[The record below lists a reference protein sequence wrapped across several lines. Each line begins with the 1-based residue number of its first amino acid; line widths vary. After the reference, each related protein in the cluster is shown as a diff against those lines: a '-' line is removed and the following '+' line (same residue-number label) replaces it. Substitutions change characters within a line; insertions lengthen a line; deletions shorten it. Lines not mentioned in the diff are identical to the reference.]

1 MGFCDGSGISWTICK
16 QSASRSTPTPH
27 HSIFTVRV
35 LFLTPTNCQSTE
47 GKTLINRKCHSH
59 LRVPH
64 VGELFSLRRSLPRL
78 AVVLDVRDGA
88 RSSSD
93 LEIQTLYASSPG
105 DV

>member
-1 MGFCDGSGISWTICK
+1 MQTICV
-16 QSASRSTPTPH
+16 SFH
-27 HSIFTVRV
+27 
-35 LFLTPTNCQSTE
+35 TNTSSLNFYRPGALPDAHKHCQSTE

>member
-1 MGFCDGSGISWTICK
+1 MAVA
-16 QSASRSTPTPH
+16 SAGPYANNLRLVPH
-27 HSIFTVRV
+27 QHLKLNFYSPGA
-35 LFLTPTNCQSTE
+35 LPDAHQHCQSTE